1 MTNFWQERY
10 DEMIENFI
18 NFLSQN
24 NMTQITAAE
33 LLGVSRGQ
41 LSHLLKKERSLND
54 FIFNR
59 MKYIMAGKNPQRTG
73 GIYGLYYNNEIIY
86 IGQTNNFNHR
96 FSSHKY
102 AIKSFKN
109 DGQPFHHSQIDKNLL
124 VQKILYS
131 CEDKFLYPQELSR
144 LEEFLIRI
152 ILPEWNTNIRTLSS
166 YKTTQESKVLQLITY
181 HKTHLQLLQHEIIDY
196 NFPITEE
203 CNYLL
208 TCANKYSLNDIM
220 NKAIRLIS
228 NNKTQIEDESKLSPV
243 IQLEIKEL
251 RKQVYDQYFEEYG
264 EYPKIDIK

>member
-1 MTNFWQERY
+1 MTKFWQERY

-24 NMTQITAAE
+24 NMTQATAAE
-33 LLGVSRGQ
+33 LLDISRGQ

-54 FIFNR
+54 FIFDR
-59 MKYIMAGKNPQRTG
+59 MKYIIAGKEPQRTG

-96 FSSHKY
+96 FSSHKN

-109 DGQPFHHSQIDKNLL
+109 DGQPFHQSQIDKNLL
-124 VQKILYS
+124 IQKILYS
-131 CEDKFLYPQELSR
+131 CENKFLYPQELSR
-144 LEEFLIRI
+144 LEELLIRT

-166 YKTTQESKVLQLITY
+166 YKTTQEDKVLQLITY
-181 HKTHLQLLQHEIIDY
+181 HKTHLQLLQHEIMSY

-208 TCANKYSLNDIM
+208 TLANSYSLNDIL
-220 NKAIRLIS
+220 NKAIKLIS
-228 NNKTQIEDESKLSPV
+228 NNKPRVENESELTTV
-243 IQLEIKEL
+243 VQLKIKEL
-251 RKQVYDQYFEEYG
+251 REQVYNQYFEEYG
-264 EYPKIDIK
+264 EYPKIDTK